1 MSAPIIRC
9 PFFKFEGY
17 KVIKKLKSAAAAIA
31 AFAPAS
37 ASALT
42 FSGGPGTL
50 ADGDTFQ
57 FSTSPADV
65 GAIAFA
71 PEGPGSIT
79 INILNDVGTNMRLAF
94 DLVGSTLHDTVF
106 TLDGTVF
113 NPVVGTE
120 FSSVISGLST
130 LVVTYTGADSFDS
143 IAFELAAVP
152 LPAAA
157 AMMLTALGGLA
168 LAKFRKS

>member
-1 MSAPIIRC
+1 M
-9 PFFKFEGY
+9 
-17 KVIKKLKSAAAAIA
+17 IKKLKYAAAA
-31 AFAPAS
+31 AFAAIAPGA

-50 ADGDTFQ
+50 EDGDTFL

-65 GAIAFA
+65 GAIAFG
-71 PEGPGSIT
+71 PEGAGSIT
-79 INILNDVGTNMRLAF
+79 INILNDVGSNLRLAF
-94 DLVGSTLHDTVF
+94 DLIGDTLHSTVF

-120 FSSVISGLST
+120 FAAAISGLST
-130 LVVTYTGADSFDS
+130 LVITYTGADAFDS

>member
-1 MSAPIIRC
+1 MIN
-9 PFFKFEGY
+9 
-17 KVIKKLKSAAAAIA
+17 KLKSAAAAAIA
-31 AFAPAS
+31 AVAPVS

-42 FSGGPGTL
+42 FSGGSGTL
-50 ADGDTFQ
+50 VDGDTFL
-57 FSTSPADV
+57 FSNSPADV

-71 PEGPGSIT
+71 PEGAGSIT
-79 INILNDVGTNMRLAF
+79 INIFNDVGSNLRLAF
-94 DLVGSTLHDTVF
+94 DLVGNTLHDSVF

-113 NPVVGTE
+113 NPVVGAE
-120 FSSVISGLST
+120 VASVVSGLST
-130 LVVTYTGADSFDS
+130 LVITYTGADAFDS

-168 LAKFRKS
+168 LTRLRKKA